1 MFVPRTTAALG
12 VPSIM
17 AGILIIAHAPLATA
31 LRECVSHIYGGCP
44 ARIGAIDVAP
54 DQDTAALLGTAREKL
69 AQLQEENGVLVLTDL
84 FGATPSNIAAQ
95 LVGPK
100 VRVLAGVNLSM
111 LIKSV
116 CYRSVPLDTLAEK
129 VLAGG
134 SKGILEVGAGAPAT
148 HSTSH

>member
-1 MFVPRTTAALG
+1 MFVSRTLTAPG

-17 AGILIIAHAPLATA
+17 AGILIIAHAPLASA

-44 ARIGAIDVAP
+44 SRIGAIDVVP
-54 DQDTAALLGTAREKL
+54 DQDTAALVDVAKERL
-69 AQLQEENGVLVLTDL
+69 AQLREENGVLVLTDL
-84 FGATPSNIAAQ
+84 FGATPSNVAAQ

-111 LIKSV
+111 LIKAV

-129 VLAGG
+129 VLSGG

-148 HSTSH
+148 HTTSH

>member
-1 MFVPRTTAALG
+1 
-12 VPSIM
+12 M
-17 AGILIIAHAPLATA
+17 AGILIIAHAPLASA

-54 DQDTAALLGTAREKL
+54 DQDTAALVHTACERLESL
-69 AQLQEENGVLVLTDL
+69 REENGMLVLTDL

-100 VRVLAGVNLSM
+100 VRVVAGVNLSM
-111 LIKSV
+111 LIKAV
-116 CYRSVPLDTLAEK
+116 CYRSVPLDTLVAK
-129 VLAGG
+129 VLSGG

-148 HSTSH
+148 HTTSH